1 MKKSGFMIKN
11 GQRDAF
17 FTSASA
23 YDRPVWTSLTEAT
36 IYPTEAQATKAAER
50 LMSYGS
56 YSATIVEASSMQ
68 FEFPDEGP
76 NKDQAPITQTDGELE
91 GNPEEMVAGQ
101 LSDNP
106 EEDLNL
112 DDDEIEMGDE
122 FDDANAEEMGDEEF
136 PEDEIP
142 IEDNEQA
149 LSPIEQRLSRGQRQL
164 PVGNGNGPMRESATI
179 PSKPK
184 SDAQPSENKD
194 TVVDQKPVDKVK
206 FTQDTRN
213 ADDTNFANEIEPMY
227 HDVQIPAN
235 VMSAIKSSIDTYNK
249 AAEFNNG
256 RDDAQA
262 SMALTIVDALKNI
275 QSCLELGTQEGLKQA
290 QIKIT
295 TFMNPITTNF
305 PPEVIDF
312 LYKSGRQPISLK
324 NVFYDKWDSKRA
336 EKEL

>member
-11 GQRDAF
+11 GQRDTF

-23 YDRPVWTSLTEAT
+23 YDRPIWTSLTEAT
-36 IYPTEAQATKAAER
+36 VYASESQAAKAVEK
-50 LMSYGS
+50 LMAYGS

-68 FEFPDEGP
+68 FEFPDDGP
-76 NKDQAPITQTDGELE
+76 NKDQAPITQTDGEFE
-91 GNPEEMVAGQ
+91 GNPEEEMVAGQ

-122 FDDANAEEMGDEEF
+122 FDQANAEEMGDEEF
-136 PEDEIP
+136 PDEELP
-142 IEDNEQA
+142 IEDDEQA
-149 LSPIEQRLSRGQRQL
+149 LNPDEQRLSRGERPQL
-164 PVGNGNGPMRESATI
+164 FGSNGPVRESVI
-179 PSKPK
+179 PSKQS
-184 SDAQPSENKD
+184 SDAQPSENKK
-194 TVVDQKPVDKVK
+194 TVADEKPVDKIK

-213 ADDTNFANEIEPMY
+213 ADDTNFAKEIEPMY
-227 HDVQIPAN
+227 NDVQIPAN

-312 LYKSGRQPISLK
+312 LYKNGRQPISLK

>member
-11 GQRDAF
+11 GHQPTF
-17 FTSASA
+17 FASSSA
-23 YDRPVWTSLTEAT
+23 YDRPVWASLTEAT
-36 IYPTEAQATKAAER
+36 IYPTESQAAKAHER
-50 LMSYGS
+50 LLSYGS
-56 YSATIVEASSMQ
+56 YSATIVEASSME

-76 NKDQAPITQTDGELE
+76 NKDIPPITQTDGEID
-91 GNPEEMVAGQ
+91 GNPEEQMVAGQ

-122 FDDANAEEMGDEEF
+122 FDEENPENIDDEEF
-136 PEDEIP
+136 PEDLP

-149 LSPIEQRLSRGQRQL
+149 LSPIEQRMAKGERL
-164 PVGNGNGPMRESATI
+164 PPSGNGNGPMRES
-179 PSKPK
+179 
-184 SDAQPSENKD
+184 ENVEKI
-194 TVVDQKPVDKVK
+194 K
-206 FTQDTRN
+206 FKQDTRN
-213 ADDTNFANEIEPMY
+213 DRDTNFATDIEPMY
-227 HDVQIPAN
+227 KDVQIPAN

-275 QSCLELGTQEGLKQA
+275 QSCLELGTHEGLKQA

-312 LYKSGRQPISLK
+312 LYKNGRQPASLK

-336 EKEL
+336 GKEL

>member
-11 GQRDAF
+11 GQRDTF

-36 IYPTEAQATKAAER
+36 VYASETQAAKAVEK
-50 LMSYGS
+50 LMAYGS
-56 YSATIVEASSMQ
+56 YSATIIEASSME

-76 NKDQAPITQTDGELE
+76 NKDQAPITQTDGEME
-91 GNPEEMVAGQ
+91 GNPEEEMVAGQ

-122 FDDANAEEMGDEEF
+122 FDDANAEEMGDEDF
-136 PEDEIP
+136 PED
-142 IEDNEQA
+142 DEQA
-149 LSPIEQRLSRGQRQL
+149 LSPEEQQLARGERL
-164 PVGNGNGPMRESATI
+164 PPMGNGNGPRFESVTI
-179 PSKPK
+179 PSKPN
-184 SDAQPSENKD
+184 SDAQPSENKN
-194 TVVDQKPVDKVK
+194 TVANEKPVEKVK
-206 FTQDTRN
+206 FTQDNRN
-213 ADDTNFANEIEPMY
+213 ADDTNFAKEIEPMY
-227 HDVQIPAN
+227 HDVKIPAN

-256 RDDAQA
+256 RDDSQA

-312 LYKSGRQPISLK
+312 LYKNGRQPISLK